1 MGKRKVVVM
10 QSVADSIADVA
21 WFIESKGLPAT
32 AEKFS
37 DSVYDYFEQMSDERR
52 IYSKCKD
59 TGRAFLGFKCVPFR
73 KKYTIVFIETTA
85 QITICEFLPSKLIK

>member
-1 MGKRKVVVM
+1 M
-10 QSVADSIADVA
+10 QSVADSIADIA

-37 DSVYDYFEQMSDERR
+37 DAVYDYFEQMADERR

-59 TGRAFLGFKCVPFR
+59 VNRAFLGFKCVPFR
-73 KKYTIVFIETTA
+73 KKYTIVFIETTS